1 MDEKFSAILNRID
14 EFLKKRVVITF
25 IGNLSLM
32 PKKLQKLCSRI
43 VDHMGQIEV
52 PVMTCY
58 LAICYTSRDEITT
71 SMKKILCEVKSG
83 ALKVSDIDDELVRK
97 CLYRSNYPVDM
108 IVRTSGE
115 TRLSDFLLWQCSDA
129 VLYFTDVL
137 WPEFDKWEMIK
148 SVMYYQYCRLKDT
161 ADHNQGHTEQQM
173 DPHNSE
179 EELETRRRID
189 SFVKLDEVREM
200 KMYKSFSQIQV

>member
-1 MDEKFSAILNRID
+1 MDEKFSQILDRID
-14 EFLKKRVVITF
+14 EFLEHRVVIAF
-25 IGNLSLM
+25 IGNLSLV

-43 VDHMGQIEV
+43 VDQMEKIDE
-52 PVMTCY
+52 PVLTCY

-71 SMKKILCEVKSG
+71 SIQKILAGVNSG
-83 ALKVSDIDDELVRK
+83 GLSVSDIDDELVRK
-97 CLYRSNYPVDM
+97 CLYRSLHPVDM

-148 SVMYYQYCRLKDT
+148 SVMYYQFCRLKDT
-161 ADHNQGHTEQQM
+161 ADHNQGGTERQIGHH
-173 DPHNSE
+173 DSKK
-179 EELETRRRID
+179 ELETQKRID
-189 SFVKLDEVREM
+189 SFVKLDELKELD
-200 KMYKSFSQIQV
+200 MYKSFSQIQV

>member
-1 MDEKFSAILNRID
+1 MDEKFSQILDRID
-14 EFLKKRVVITF
+14 EFLEHRVVIAF
-25 IGNLSLM
+25 IGNLSLV

-43 VDHMGQIEV
+43 VDQMEKIDE
-52 PVMTCY
+52 PVLTCY

-71 SMKKILCEVKSG
+71 SIQKILAGVNSG
-83 ALKVSDIDDELVRK
+83 GLSVSDIDDELVRK
-97 CLYRSNYPVDM
+97 CLYRSLHPVDM

-148 SVMYYQYCRLKDT
+148 SVMYYQFCRLKDT
-161 ADHNQGHTEQQM
+161 ADHTQGGTERQIGHH
-173 DPHNSE
+173 DSE
-179 EELETRRRID
+179 KELETQKRID
-189 SFVKLDEVREM
+189 SFVKLDELKELD
-200 KMYKSFSQIQV
+200 MYKSFSQIQV

>member
-1 MDEKFSAILNRID
+1 MDEKFSQILDRID
-14 EFLKKRVVITF
+14 EFLEHRVVIAF
-25 IGNLSLM
+25 IGNLSLV

-43 VDHMGQIEV
+43 VDQMEKIDE
-52 PVMTCY
+52 PVLTCY

-71 SMKKILCEVKSG
+71 SIQKILAGVNSG
-83 ALKVSDIDDELVRK
+83 GLSVSDIDDELVRK
-97 CLYRSNYPVDM
+97 CLYRSLHPVDM

-148 SVMYYQYCRLKDT
+148 SVMYYQFCRLKDT
-161 ADHNQGHTEQQM
+161 ADHNQGGTERQIGHH
-173 DPHNSE
+173 DSE
-179 EELETRRRID
+179 KELETQKRID
-189 SFVKLDEVREM
+189 SFVKLDELKELD
-200 KMYKSFSQIQV
+200 MYKSFSQIQV